1 MKTSLL
7 ATALSALLIGTAGIA
22 LAQTSAPAPLAPA
35 QAPAVTAAPVP
46 AAAPAAVTAPP
57 ARTTGAAPRPATP
70 TIAQFKTEAEAKARC
85 GADTVVWGSSESKA
99 FHLAGSRYYGKT
111 KSGAFMCRKDAE
123 AAHYHAARTRAST
136 TAAHPAATPSSTA
149 TPPAAA
155 PAAAP
160 R

>member
-35 QAPAVTAAPVP
+35 VTAAPAP
-46 AAAPAAVTAPP
+46 AAAPAPVTAPP
-57 ARTTGAAPRPATP
+57 ARTTAAAPRPAAAAS
-70 TIAQFKTEAEAKARC
+70 AQFKTEAEAKAHC
-85 GADTVVWGSSESKA
+85 GADTVVWGSKDSKT